1 MSRVRKSLRKVGKAL
16 ESVLVDSRP
25 SFVDERRRE
34 RWFIE
39 LK

>member
-1 MSRVRKSLRKVGKAL
+1 MSRVRKSLQKVGKAL
-16 ESVLVDSRP
+16 GSVLVESRP
-25 SFVDERRRE
+25 SFVDERRHD